1 MAQKRNRKVAVVQ
14 CLGGCHAEAVI
25 PRGELAGDCSQVL
38 ADHPDGI
45 LKCKWGCLGMGSCV
59 AACKSDAIHINS
71 FGAAEVDRGKCVG
84 CGLCVKACPLG
95 LIRITTPEYPV
106 YTACMNQDGGAQTR
120 KDCSV
125 GCIACGICVKN
136 CPADAVRIENNH
148 AVIDEAKCIACG
160 MCAVKCPRGI
170 ILDADGIFTV
180 KA

>member
-25 PRGELAGDCSQVL
+25 PRGDLAGDCSQVL

-71 FGAAEVDRGKCVG
+71 FGVAEDREGKCVG
-84 CGLCVKACPLG
+84 CTRPVVKACPLG
-95 LIRITTPEYPV
+95 LIRITTPEYRFIRHV
-106 YTACMNQDGGAQTR
+106 YEPGRETQTR

-136 CPADAVRIENNH
+136 CRWMPS
-148 AVIDEAKCIACG
+148 G
-160 MCAVKCPRGI
+160 
-170 ILDADGIFTV
+170 
-180 KA
+180 